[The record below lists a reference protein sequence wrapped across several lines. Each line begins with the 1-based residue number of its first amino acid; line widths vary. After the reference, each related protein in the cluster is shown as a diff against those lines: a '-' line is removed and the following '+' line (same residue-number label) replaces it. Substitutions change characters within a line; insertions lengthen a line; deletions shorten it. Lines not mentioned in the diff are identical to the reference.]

1 MKQLRYFIA
10 FALPGIFLLTGC
22 DPCSDTVDQMAVRTS
37 VYLKIVDENGKSL
50 VDSLKGPYY
59 PDSVKVTTNEIANTL
74 FGPAKAPLDTSDFL
88 FELHPPLNAS
98 LRSIVLLHLNQN
110 DTDTLQFDYDLI
122 THKCGSYYEFST
134 FWFNGK
140 EIALTKPYGILV
152 LKK

>member
-1 MKQLRYFIA
+1 MKHLRYLIA
-10 FALPGIFLLTGC
+10 FALLSIFLLAGC
-22 DPCSDTVDQMAVRTS
+22 DPCSDTVDRIASQTS
-37 VYLKIVDENGKSL
+37 VYLKIVDQNGTSL

-59 PDSVKVTTNEIANTL
+59 PDSVKVTTTETANTL
-74 FGPAKAPLDTSDFL
+74 FGPARAPLDTSDFL

-98 LRSIVLLHLNQN
+98 LRSVVLLHLNQN

-122 THKCGSYYEFST
+122 THKCGSYYQFST
-134 FWFNGK
+134 FWLNGK